1 MNTKANHKIFN
12 RMVAVFMALLC
23 MMAIAVPSVMAASK
37 KVANGTYTVPIEL
50 YKASENRKSMAAGA
64 FKSTA
69 KVKVSKGKMTMTVY
83 NKKFEKSGITPK
95 QLDLKVKFGNSW
107 VKAKVVSK
115 SKSGYPTA
123 LSFPVASRST
133 FLPCQLNPHVAAM
146 GNQYVAARFKISWG
160 SMHKA

>member
-1 MNTKANHKIFN
+1 
-12 RMVAVFMALLC
+12 MVAVFMALLC

-64 FKSTA
+64 FKGTA

-83 NKKFEKSGITPK
+83 TKKFEK
-95 QLDLKVKFGNSW
+95 N
-107 VKAKVVSK
+107 
-115 SKSGYPTA
+115 GYPTA